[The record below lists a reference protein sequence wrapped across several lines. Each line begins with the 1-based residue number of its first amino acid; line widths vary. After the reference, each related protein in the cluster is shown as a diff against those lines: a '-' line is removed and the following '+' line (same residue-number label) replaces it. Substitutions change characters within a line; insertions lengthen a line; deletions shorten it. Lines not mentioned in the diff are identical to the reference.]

1 MLSLYLTEGGN
12 MAIHIKDVIE
22 LLDCVKEARKILNNL
37 NGDTV
42 VETATISRFVNK
54 TDKLLENIDAKK

>member
-1 MLSLYLTEGGN
+1 

-54 TDKLLENIDAKK
+54 TDKLLENIDGE